1 MAGKKES
8 FRYWLTFEP
17 ETGKK
22 PLLYQMV
29 KKFDVEFNVR
39 SASADKDGFVM
50 ALEFVGPREK
60 IEEVVK
66 WFGKQGV
73 QVEAKDIQAMLGAL
87 EKAFPGIHER
97 LVDEKGEVRRFVN
110 IYVGGEDIRFL
121 QNQQTPLKAGDEVS
135 IVPAIAGG

>member
-8 FRYWLTFEP
+8 FRYWLTFDP

-22 PLLYQMV
+22 RLLYQMV

-50 ALEFVGPREK
+50 ALEFTGPREK

-73 QVEAKDIQAMLGAL
+73 QVE
-87 EKAFPGIHER
+87 P
-97 LVDEKGEVRRFVN
+97 VEVGT
-110 IYVGGEDIRFL
+110 IEG
-121 QNQQTPLKAGDEVS
+121 
-135 IVPAIAGG
+135 

>member
-1 MAGKKES
+1 MAMAGKKES

-73 QVEAKDIQAMLGAL
+73 QVEPSPWIAASMTEI
-87 EKAFPGIHER
+87 P
-97 LVDEKGEVRRFVN
+97 
-110 IYVGGEDIRFL
+110 IRFDSSDGRRGTRPGRL
-121 QNQQTPLKAGDEVS
+121 ALFLRNYSNPVS
-135 IVPAIAGG
+135 RVIARPRRRGRKYPRD